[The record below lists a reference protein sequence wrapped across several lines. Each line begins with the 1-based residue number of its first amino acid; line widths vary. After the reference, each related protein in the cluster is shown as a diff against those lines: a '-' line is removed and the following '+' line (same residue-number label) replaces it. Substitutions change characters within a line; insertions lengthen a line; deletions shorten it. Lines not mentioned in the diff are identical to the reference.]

1 MSHLQI
7 GDRVMVDKNR
17 FEPVYS
23 FGHFSPSVQAEY
35 LEIATPT
42 SKLQVSRD
50 HMVFVTSDRAVPASM
65 LRVGDALL
73 NAGGDRTH
81 ITSIALVK
89 SAGAFAPFTPSG
101 RVVVNGIV
109 ASSYVAFGGS
119 ESVLVGGFEF
129 SFQWL
134 AHSFQFPHRFVCYH
148 LGACRGERYTDDG
161 LSHWVSRPYELGL
174 WLMQQQPV
182 ARECLMVIFI
192 VLMVSF
198 SVLEASFVKLLLAFC
213 SPPLRLAC
221 RKVT

>member
-1 MSHLQI
+1 
-7 GDRVMVDKNR
+7 
-17 FEPVYS
+17 
-23 FGHFSPSVQAEY
+23 
-35 LEIATPT
+35 
-42 SKLQVSRD
+42 
-50 HMVFVTSDRAVPASM
+50 MVFVATDRAVPASM

-73 NAGGDRTH
+73 DAGGDRTH
-81 ITSIALVK
+81 ITSIKLVK

-161 LSHWVSRPYELGL
+161 LSHWVSRPYELVL

-182 ARECLMVIFI
+182 VRIMIFVPFVVILGAFQI
-192 VLMVSF
+192 
-198 SVLEASFVKLLLAFC
+198 ADYLLLLI
-213 SPPLRLAC
+213 PLALIYLALSGRWDGAAAKKQC
-221 RKVT
+221 IDG